1 MKMIDKGDVTM
12 KQCPACKKT
21 YDDNTMFCKECGV
34 ALGTMVKSNMQQEAL
49 YNKNGVYEASD
60 ANLVTKPQQ
69 KYVPDKGIKKMFF
82 STQGRLNRKR
92 YILRGLVIG
101 AATSV
106 GSMIATSLV
115 TGALLSESIPML
127 IVSALLVLLMI
138 ILPVVSG
145 FMLAVRRWHDL
156 NKPGI
161 LALTNI
167 LILPGLYVL
176 FAKGTE
182 GPNKYG
188 PDPLEISSEI

>member
-34 ALGTMVKSNMQQEAL
+34 ALGTTVKSNMQQEAL

-115 TGALLSESIPML
+115 TGALLSESTSML

>member
-34 ALGTMVKSNMQQEAL
+34 ALGTTVKSNMQQEAL

-115 TGALLSESIPML
+115 TGALLSESTSML
-127 IVSALLVLLMI
+127 IVSSLLVLLMI

>member
-34 ALGTMVKSNMQQEAL
+34 ALGTTVKSNMQQEAL

-115 TGALLSESIPML
+115 TGALLSESTTML

>member
-34 ALGTMVKSNMQQEAL
+34 ALGTTVKSNMQQEAL

-60 ANLVTKPQQ
+60 ANIVTKPQQ

>member
-1 MKMIDKGDVTM
+1 MIDKGDVTM

-60 ANLVTKPQQ
+60 ANIVTKPQQ

>member
-1 MKMIDKGDVTM
+1 VKMIDKGDVTM

-34 ALGTMVKSNMQQEAL
+34 ALGTAVKSNVQQEAL

-115 TGALLSESIPML
+115 TGALLSESTSML

>member
-1 MKMIDKGDVTM
+1 M
-12 KQCPACKKT
+12 KQCPACKRA
-21 YDDNTMFCKECGV
+21 YDDSTTFCKECGI
-34 ALGTMVKSNMQQEAL
+34 ALGTAMKSNMQQEAL
-49 YNKNGVYEASD
+49 YNKNGVYEESV
-60 ANLVTKPQQ
+60 ANMVRKPQQ

-106 GSMIATSLV
+106 GGMIATSLI
-115 TGALLSESIPML
+115 TGALLSESTSML

-138 ILPVVSG
+138 ILPAVSG

-161 LALTNI
+161 LALTNL
-167 LILPGLYVL
+167 LILPALYVL

>member
-34 ALGTMVKSNMQQEAL
+34 ALGTTVKSNMQQEAL

-60 ANLVTKPQQ
+60 ANLVTKPKQ

-138 ILPVVSG
+138 ILPAVSG

>member
-60 ANLVTKPQQ
+60 ANIVTKPQQ

>member
-1 MKMIDKGDVTM
+1 M
-12 KQCPACKKT
+12 KQCPACKKA

-34 ALGTMVKSNMQQEAL
+34 ALGTAVKSNVQQEAL

-115 TGALLSESIPML
+115 TGALLSESTSML

>member
-1 MKMIDKGDVTM
+1 MNDKGDVTM
-12 KQCPACKKT
+12 KQCPACKKA

-34 ALGTMVKSNMQQEAL
+34 ALGNVVKSNVQQEFFS
-49 YNKNGVYEASD
+49 NNGIYEGSD
-60 ANLVTKPQQ
+60 ANIVRKPQQ

-115 TGALLSESIPML
+115 TGALLSESTTML